1 MSDSENVNIRLISSI
16 LKIKLYFLYNMT
28 VNFSGVDYHV
38 NKFSSSDN
46 KPWFTCECRIIF
58 KKEPNSTNLNWS
70 YNCQNLHIFLHIHS
84 NQTFRIFLL
93 KSWCW
98 IYIILHRYSYFIS
111 DKKAIYHQFLKY
123 LILQGTIL

>member
-46 KPWFTCECRIIF
+46 KP
-58 KKEPNSTNLNWS
+58 
-70 YNCQNLHIFLHIHS
+70 
-84 NQTFRIFLL
+84 
-93 KSWCW
+93 
-98 IYIILHRYSYFIS
+98 
-111 DKKAIYHQFLKY
+111 
-123 LILQGTIL
+123 